1 MGKNSII
8 YEFIKKNKIIVAATS
23 ALIVVAVVV
32 IVILASGGS
41 EEEPETKK
49 EAVVTTKQET
59 TVKDKETTKSET
71 TTVEETSEETTEE
84 ETTVEET
91 ASQEVTTNQVP
102 ATSGESHTTVAQVSE
117 TTKEPVQTT
126 TPQPQTTQPQTTEE
140 TTTATPRGKD
150 GVILEEMWMTFRDW
164 KNNSWVYYDTLPVPK
179 TYTEFKQQAPQ
190 YDAYTIEY
198 DSPAVTQKKLLNNE
212 IEYEKTTLEDI
223 TAIYGNAIKVYGDDA
238 GNKGMIYRYGYYT
251 DGNARE
257 TIYIIFMFRTE
268 INSTLATIVICN
280 AEDLDLT

>member
-1 MGKNSII
+1 MGKNSNI

-23 ALIVVAVVV
+23 ALVVVAVVV

-41 EEEPETKK
+41 EQEPETKK

-71 TTVEETSEETTEE
+71 TTVEETSDETTEE

-140 TTTATPRGKD
+140 TTTAAPRGKD
-150 GVILEEMWMTFRDW
+150 GVILEELWMTSRDYV
-164 KNNSWVYYDTLPVPK
+164 NGGWVYDTLPVPK

-190 YDAYTIEY
+190 ADGYTIEY
-198 DSPAVTQKKLLNNE
+198 NSPAVTQKNLLNNE
-212 IEYEKTTLEDI
+212 IEFEKTKLEDI

>member
-1 MGKNSII
+1 MGKNSNI

-23 ALIVVAVVV
+23 ALVVVAVVV

-41 EEEPETKK
+41 EQEPETKK

-71 TTVEETSEETTEE
+71 TTVEETSDETTEE

-91 ASQEVTTNQVP
+91 VSQEVTTNQVP

-117 TTKEPVQTT
+117 TTKEPVQIT
-126 TPQPQTTQPQTTEE
+126 QPQTTQPQTTEE
-140 TTTATPRGKD
+140 TTTAAPRGRD
-150 GVILEEMWMTFRDW
+150 GVILEELWMTFRDW

-179 TYTEFKQQAPQ
+179 TYTEFKQQAPE
-190 YDAYTIEY
+190 YDLYRIEY
-198 DSPAVTQKKLLNNE
+198 DSPGVTQKNLLNNE

-223 TAIYGNAIKVYGDDA
+223 IAIYGTPFQQDSDLE
-238 GNKGMIYRYGYYT
+238 GNKGVLYRYGTYT
-251 DGNARE
+251 SGENEDA
-257 TIYIIFMFRTE
+257 IYIFFSFSIYT
-268 INSTLATIVICN
+268 NNKLSAIVISN
-280 AEDLDLT
+280 DSTIG

>member
-1 MGKNSII
+1 M
-8 YEFIKKNKIIVAATS
+8 
-23 ALIVVAVVV
+23 VAVVV

-41 EEEPETKK
+41 EQEPETKK

-71 TTVEETSEETTEE
+71 TTVEETSDETTEE

-140 TTTATPRGKD
+140 TTTAAPRGRD
-150 GVILEEMWMTFRDW
+150 GVILEELWMTAKFRNYETNILA
-164 KNNSWVYYDTLPVPK
+164 KETRAVPK
-179 TYTEFKQQAPQ
+179 TFSEVKSQTNGAEGYWID
-190 YDAYTIEY
+190 YDDYPY
-198 DSPAVTQKKLLNNE
+198 LTQKNILNNE
-212 IEYEKTTLEDI
+212 IEFEKTTLEDI
-223 TAIYGNAIKVYGDDA
+223 TAIYGNAIKVYGDEA

-251 DGNARE
+251 DGNAHE
-257 TIYIIFMFRTE
+257 TIYIIFKFYIT
-268 INSTLATIVICN
+268 INSTLSTITICN
-280 AEDLDLT
+280 GEDLDLT

>member
-8 YEFIKKNKIIVAATS
+8 YEFIKKNKIIVAAAS
-23 ALIVVAVVV
+23 ALVVVAVATV
-32 IVILASGGS
+32 VILASGGS

-71 TTVEETSEETTEE
+71 TTVEETSDETTEE

-126 TPQPQTTQPQTTEE
+126 QPQTTQPQTTEE
-140 TTTATPRGKD
+140 NTTAAPRGRD
-150 GVILEEMWMTFRDW
+150 GVILEELWMTGKFRNYVTNELA
-164 KNNSWVYYDTLPVPK
+164 KETRAVPK
-179 TYTEFKQQAPQ
+179 TYMELKQQEPQ
-190 YDAYTIEY
+190 FDAYSIY
-198 DSPAVTQKKLLNNE
+198 YYSRAVIQKKLFNNE
-212 IEYEKTTLEDI
+212 IEFEKTKLEDI
-223 TAIYGNAIKVYGDDA
+223 TAIYGDAIKVYGDDA

-251 DGNARE
+251 DGNDYE
-257 TIYIIFMFRTE
+257 TIYIIFKFHVE

-280 AEDLDLT
+280 GEDLDLT